1 MIYDS
6 NDRYIDELEE
16 ENMLL
21 RKEIEDLKKMN
32 FKLEISDESANTL
45 MKDILRDDLFSLR
58 QQMNSMRLQIAAGE
72 KIPEYQLDDLKDWT
86 RWHEALMTLTEYYF
100 TESER
105 KQFEIGP
112 KDDVEDSVGC

>member
-16 ENMLL
+16 ENELL
-21 RKEIEDLKKMN
+21 RKEIEALKVLN
-32 FKLEISDESANTL
+32 FKLEISDESANNL

-58 QQMNSMRLQIAAGE
+58 KRINDIRLRIAAGE
-72 KIPEYQLDDLKDWT
+72 RVPEYQLEDMRDWT
-86 RWHEALMTLTEYYF
+86 RWHDAMMTLTKYYF
-100 TESER
+100 AESEW